1 MEALDTLQ
9 LFDEVIKHIAIEVG
23 AAYVTMNKWRT
34 PVWSLFIKQDYS
46 GSKLNCT
53 QPISGPG
60 EKWLGLLEITE
71 GCIYF
76 YHSHYHYMMNES
88 YPQMR
93 KLMGKLEDP
102 DSIATTITF
111 LKGIASVDGVTGT
124 TSQTF
129 QQFSQTFQKF
139 PM

>member
-9 LFDEVIKHIAIEVG
+9 LFDEIIKHIATEVG
-23 AAYVTMNKWRT
+23 AAYVAMNKWRT
-34 PVWSLFIKQDYS
+34 PVWSLFIKQDCT
-46 GSKLNCT
+46 GVKLNCT

-60 EKWLGLLEITE
+60 PHSGPREKWLGLLEITE

-76 YHSHYHYMMNES
+76 YYSHYHYMMNES

-93 KLMGKLEDP
+93 KLIGKLEDP
-102 DSIATTITF
+102 ATFAKTITF
-111 LKGIASVDGVTGT
+111 LTGIASVDGVTGT

-129 QQFSQTFQKF
+129 QKF